1 MTNATN
7 KWREGEFLIESYPT
21 LLTISRNN
29 RYIQFQGRDSIKLFQ
44 YFTDDITD
52 IPLITEYFDDHSIR
66 EGLNYE

>member
-7 KWREGEFLIESYPT
+7 KWSEGEFLIESYPT

-44 YFTDDITD
+44 YFTHDITD
-52 IPLITEYFDDHSIR
+52 IPLITEYFDDNSIR
-66 EGLNYE
+66 DGLNYE